1 MIRGGTFENNGLP
14 TYKQNNVLACVEIP
28 RSRRGRGYK
37 ECVSYIGKGPLAYA
51 FLGGPEVVIPQLL
64 TELWYTCR
72 YDADLNVIR
81 GTVLSGQTGIDID
94 ANRLRRVLQLP
105 ESNQYDAPV
114 SRETARSV
122 LPLMGHPQVTGV
134 IRKSVF
140 QTGWGFMVSTVVRSL
155 GYKVGGLDNVNE
167 YEMQLLYNMYYGR
180 NLDYAELIFDALK
193 SQVNKNVRDIFVP
206 FIRFLS
212 MVFEDRLGDRYDD
225 QYESPPT
232 PVLGSR
238 MFTNDIF
245 PEQPVMSAQMRAIA
259 KVDAIGSAG
268 GILTIWDEAMFVNTT
283 AMGGDGFL
291 AVLGSWKGKEG
302 SVDAAWCI
310 FGDFNEVRSA
320 LEQKISNFNKR
331 GADKF
336 NYFIGNG
343 NLIDIP
349 LGGKRFTRISD
360 DGLKFSK
367 LDRFLVNHK
376 FCEVW
381 NSLGVVAKER
391 KLSDHCPLSK
401 TVSSR
406 NPDSKFRDKLKNVKE
421 GLRKWSRDKYQNN
434 NSNSEDHKNEAT
446 KWEKMAEVGDL
457 DEDEITRWKEARRRW
472 IEKD

>member
-37 ECVSYIGKGPLAYA
+37 ECVSYIRKGPLAYA

-105 ESNQYDAPV
+105 ESNQYDALV

-193 SQVNKNVRDIFVP
+193 SQVNKNVRDILVP

-245 PEQPVMSAQMRAIA
+245 PEQPVMSAQMRAIEQLPTLESSEA
-259 KVDAIGSAG
+259 EE
-268 GILTIWDEAMFVNTT
+268 DEEAEEEEGE
-283 AMGGDGFL
+283 AAADEE
-291 AVLGSWKGKEG
+291 AVESEP
-302 SVDAAWCI
+302 
-310 FGDFNEVRSA
+310 
-320 LEQKISNFNKR
+320 
-331 GADKF
+331 GADLAQADPTRTQPRTR
-336 NYFIGNG
+336 GQ
-343 NLIDIP
+343 
-349 LGGKRFTRISD
+349 RIS
-360 DGLKFSK
+360 STTSV
-367 LDRFLVNHK
+367 RACVH
-376 FCEVW
+376 
-381 NSLGVVAKER
+381 S
-391 KLSDHCPLSK
+391 
-401 TVSSR
+401 
-406 NPDSKFRDKLKNVKE
+406 
-421 GLRKWSRDKYQNN
+421 
-434 NSNSEDHKNEAT
+434 
-446 KWEKMAEVGDL
+446 
-457 DEDEITRWKEARRRW
+457 
-472 IEKD
+472 